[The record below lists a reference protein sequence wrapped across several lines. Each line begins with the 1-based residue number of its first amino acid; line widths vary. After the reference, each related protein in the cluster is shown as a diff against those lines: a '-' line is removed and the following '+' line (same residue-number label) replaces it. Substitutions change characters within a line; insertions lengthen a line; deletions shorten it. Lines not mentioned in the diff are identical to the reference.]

1 MPQKR
6 REEILT
12 KMQYFKNKKL
22 SQEGK
27 SVTKASLKYS
37 HQMSFGHKAILN
49 CKGTHKLTISLN
61 VGLR

>member
-37 HQMSFGHKAILN
+37 HQMSFGQKQFLTVKAR
-49 CKGTHKLTISLN
+49 KSLLS
-61 VGLR
+61 VLM